1 MANRFSIA
9 GVLFPEFELLD
20 LFGPFE
26 MFGLLPEHFDLRLVS
41 ENGDN
46 VASNQGPIS
55 VVDYSFDDSPPFD
68 LLLVPGG
75 RGTRREVDNPVM
87 LQWLRDQ
94 SAQANYVT
102 SVCTG
107 SALLARAGLLDG
119 RRATT
124 NKAAFEWVSAQG
136 ERVDWQKKARWV
148 EEGRFFTSSGVSAG
162 IDMSLAIIASIL
174 GDETA
179 VQVATWSEY
188 EWHRDPDWDPF
199 ASIYGLA

>member
-1 MANRFSIA
+1 MARRLTIG
-9 GVLFPEFELLD
+9 GVLFHEFELLD

-26 MFGLLPEHFDLRLVS
+26 MFGLLPEQFELRLVS

-46 VASNQGPIS
+46 AASSQGPVS
-55 VVDYSFDDSPPFD
+55 VVDYSFDDSPQFD

-75 RGTRREVDNPVM
+75 RGTRREVENPLL

-94 SAQANYVT
+94 AEQASYVT

-107 SALLARAGLLDG
+107 SAVLARAGLLDG

-124 NKAAFEWVSAQG
+124 NKAAFEWVSSQG
-136 ERVDWQKKARWV
+136 ERVDWQKQARWV
-148 EEGRFFTSSGVSAG
+148 EEDRYFTSSGVSAG
-162 IDMSLAIIASIL
+162 MDMSLAIIARIL
-174 GDETA
+174 GEEIA

-188 EWHRDPDWDPF
+188 EWHRDPGWDPF
-199 ASIYGLA
+199 ARVYGLT